1 MPQHHA
7 NYWINLLL
15 ISYSLSLKIVMRD
28 KGLDEVEGVKVMR
41 KNLTNLYN
49 ISKKGYDATIGKA
62 FQKKDPSKQR

>member
-1 MPQHHA
+1 
-7 NYWINLLL
+7 
-15 ISYSLSLKIVMRD
+15 MRD